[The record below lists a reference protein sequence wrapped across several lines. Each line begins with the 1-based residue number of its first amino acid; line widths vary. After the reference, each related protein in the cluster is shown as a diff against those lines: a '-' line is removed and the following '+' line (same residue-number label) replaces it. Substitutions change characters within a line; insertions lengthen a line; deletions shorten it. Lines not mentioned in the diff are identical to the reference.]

1 MVTSVL
7 AALFILQHQKN
18 GSKFIIQDNRMI
30 ITNVKNAERE
40 RERKRE
46 RERDL
51 GSNHTDEGRMH
62 SAFRLTAVAW
72 KLQENLNLSA
82 AV

>member
-30 ITNVKNAERE
+30 ITNVKNAQRERE
-40 RERKRE
+40 RE
-46 RERDL
+46 DL

>member
-1 MVTSVL
+1 MP
-7 AALFILQHQKN
+7 
-18 GSKFIIQDNRMI
+18 R
-30 ITNVKNAERE
+30 ERE
-40 RERKRE
+40 RERE

>member
-1 MVTSVL
+1 
-7 AALFILQHQKN
+7 
-18 GSKFIIQDNRMI
+18 
-30 ITNVKNAERE
+30 
-40 RERKRE
+40 
-46 RERDL
+46 
-51 GSNHTDEGRMH
+51 MH